1 MGLGQNC
8 RECPT
13 TALYRHPA
21 DQATAMPSKHQ
32 FHSKLDLPR
41 RAGFTGW
48 EARGGNPAK
57 RRRAD
62 NIPRLPEV
70 RVVEKVEELSPELR
84 ARSPIFVFLVIEKS
98 TLSKRGP
105 MTTLRP
111 SNFQAVQAG
120 REGRDLEGA
129 AAIALRDP
137 LHTGRLAARRNFNAG
152 HGCAFWVYNS
162 ALQCRSGLGMGR
174 RKKGQE

>member
-41 RAGFTGW
+41 RTGFTGW
-48 EARGGNPAK
+48 EARVGDPAK
-57 RRRAD
+57 FRRAD
-62 NIPRLPEV
+62 NVPRLPEV

-84 ARSPIFVFLVIEKS
+84 AHALADLRIFGNRKIHVVEARPDDHVAAIELPSGTGRQGGTRSGRSRRYRSARPAPRRSP
-98 TLSKRGP
+98 
-105 MTTLRP
+105 
-111 SNFQAVQAG
+111 
-120 REGRDLEGA
+120 
-129 AAIALRDP
+129 
-137 LHTGRLAARRNFNAG
+137 
-152 HGCAFWVYNS
+152 GCAP
-162 ALQCRSGLGMGR
+162 
-174 RKKGQE
+174 